1 MLIRAFMWFAGLS
14 WAAFG
19 VWCFATPQ
27 ALAMASIVST
37 GATGDTELR
46 AIYGGMQIAF
56 GALIVGGALCAA
68 WRRGVLITMSF
79 LLGGT
84 FFGRVIG
91 AVLAGEA
98 SSYIVYALAFEGLFL
113 AATLA
118 CLKATTPSTAS

>member
-84 FFGRVIG
+84 FSGRVIG
-91 AVLAGEA
+91 AAMAGEA
-98 SSYIVYALAFEGLFL
+98 SSYIVYALAFEGAFL

-118 CLKATTPSTAS
+118 CLKATPSTAN

>member
-1 MLIRAFMWFAGLS
+1 MLTRAFMWFAGLS

-19 VWCFATPQ
+19 VWCLVRPQ

-56 GALIVGGALCAA
+56 GALIVGGAICAA
-68 WRRGVLITMSF
+68 WRRGVLIAMGF
-79 LLGGT
+79 LIGGT
-84 FFGRVIG
+84 VSGRVVG
-91 AVLAGEA
+91 ALMAGEA
-98 SSYIVYALAFEGLFL
+98 SSYIVYALAFEGVFL

-118 CLKATTPSTAS
+118 CLKATPSTAS